1 MARVEL
7 YTTAWCPFC
16 IRAKRLLDSKNVSYE
31 DTDVDR
37 DPQQRLVMQQRG
49 GARTGPQ
56 IFINGHPIGGCDELY
71 ALERAGEL
79 DSLLSADS
87 GE

>member
-49 GARTGPQ
+49 GHAR
-56 IFINGHPIGGCDELY
+56 CRRYL
-71 ALERAGEL
+71 
-79 DSLLSADS
+79 
-87 GE
+87 